1 MPKKK
6 IPYSKLY
13 KNGRP
18 GIPIMYYHLD
28 NLRFNNTAN
37 NNNKRNSSSF
47 ITHDVHLTHSLDN
60 SYDSPA

>member
-18 GIPIMYYHLD
+18 GIPIIFYHLD
-28 NLRFNNTAN
+28 NLRFNPPQ
-37 NNNKRNSSSF
+37 SSTS
-47 ITHDVHLTHSLDN
+47 HSSQSSEDQL
-60 SYDSPA
+60 S

>member
-18 GIPIMYYHLD
+18 GIPIMYYYLD

-37 NNNKRNSSSF
+37 NNNNNERNSSS
-47 ITHDVHLTHSLDN
+47 HDVHLTHSLDN

>member
-18 GIPIMYYHLD
+18 GIPIIYYYLD
-28 NLRFNNTAN
+28 NLRFNTPPN
-37 NNNKRNSSSF
+37 NNNN
-47 ITHDVHLTHSLDN
+47 N
-60 SYDSPA
+60 NQ

>member
-18 GIPIMYYHLD
+18 GIPIIYYYLD

-37 NNNKRNSSSF
+37 NENNTPPSLLHTTTSTSQQTPTSF
-47 ITHDVHLTHSLDN
+47 
-60 SYDSPA
+60 

>member
-18 GIPIMYYHLD
+18 GIPIMYYYLD
-28 NLRFNNTAN
+28 NLRFNTAN
-37 NNNKRNSSSF
+37 NENNTPPSLLHTTTSTSQRK
-47 ITHDVHLTHSLDN
+47 HDKLN
-60 SYDSPA
+60 K